1 MVTFNFSY
9 NIAIIIK
16 IIYLMINNRSS
27 LPKKIFTI
35 LIFLSILMICYF
47 LCIFIYIEGFIQQTN
62 NRDNNF
68 NDFLNFN
75 QTILDNSDN
84 FFNEFE
90 ESESENKD
98 IIDDKIEISEL
109 YSKIEEL
116 YQVNLVDSILTD
128 IIP

>member
-1 MVTFNFSY
+1 
-9 NIAIIIK
+9 
-16 IIYLMINNRSS
+16 
-27 LPKKIFTI
+27 
-35 LIFLSILMICYF
+35 MICYF

-84 FFNEFE
+84 FFNVFE